1 MTEPKQQRGLLRLII
16 ITGSSAAA
24 LDILAAFLQGYI
36 SNVNIT
42 PERILRYIAS
52 ALVGKNA
59 AAQGYAMPL
68 LGLLLHTLIAM
79 LWVSLFFLVCT
90 RYPGLVK
97 KRANAAVS
105 ALLYAVLIWAVMNR
119 IVLPAAFG
127 RPFPFEW
134 EKALVA
140 TGILVVAISMPAVY
154 AARWYLGT
162 RPTTA

>member
-1 MTEPKQQRGLLRLII
+1 MTETRQQHRLWRLII
-16 ITGSSAAA
+16 ITGSSAAV

-36 SNVNIT
+36 INASIT
-42 PERILRYIAS
+42 PARILRYIAS

-68 LGLLLHTLIAM
+68 LGLLVHTFIAIV
-79 LWVSLFFLVCT
+79 WTGLFLCLCT

-97 KRANAAVS
+97 KRANAAAS
-105 ALLYAVLIWAVMNR
+105 AILYAMFIWAVMNR

-134 EKALVA
+134 KKALIA

-162 RPTTA
+162 RRKMD